1 MDLMK
6 LRFVL
11 AVTALLSIIL
21 FAAGVLFFGRD
32 LTQIQVALLT
42 LLASA
47 LIAEAKASSGFV
59 FDGVP
64 QKAADETPPA
74 VPTPQP

>member
-11 AVTALLSIIL
+11 AVAAL
-21 FAAGVLFFGRD
+21 FAIVAFSAGVLFYGRD

-47 LIAEAKASSGFV
+47 LIAEAKASSSWA

-64 QKAADETPPA
+64 DKPAAPP
-74 VPTPQP
+74 VPPTA

>member
-11 AVTALLSIIL
+11 ACTALLAIVA
-21 FAAGVLFFGRD
+21 FAAGVLFYGKD

-47 LIAEAKASSGFV
+47 LIAEAKSSSSWA

-64 QKAADETPPA
+64 DKPADPPATPP
-74 VPTPQP
+74 TP

>member
-6 LRFVL
+6 LRFTLAVL
-11 AVTALLSIIL
+11 ALVAIIA
-21 FAAGVLFFGRD
+21 FAAGVLFYGKD

-47 LIAEAKASSGFV
+47 LIAEAKSSSGWA

-64 QKAADETPPA
+64 DKPAPPA
-74 VPTPQP
+74 TPSAPPLP